1 MKKFINAVIYGYDD
15 ATEIL
20 VEDGKFKAI
29 GSNLETGDDVEVIDL
44 EGRFVVPP
52 YVDSHLHLDYAYT
65 NLDDESENE
74 SGTLFEGIE
83 RWSSIKKSQTIEDVK
98 ARARRALYEEV
109 SQGVQYV
116 RSHVD
121 VTDPSQT
128 GLKALLELK
137 DELKDKVYIQI
148 VAFPQEGMYAY
159 PNGAELVEEAVKMGA
174 DAVGGIPHFEY
185 YEELGN
191 DSVKKTVELA
201 LKYDKLIDVHT
212 DETDDPNSRH
222 VSVLNGLV
230 LANDY
235 GKKTTA
241 SHTVS
246 FARADDAY
254 AYRQIQLFQKSGM
267 NFISNPTENA
277 YLQGRYG
284 DSEGFRGITRVRDL
298 WHAGVNVSFGQDS
311 IADPWYPMG
320 NGNMMNILD
329 NGIHLAQTMDE
340 NEIEHVFDFIT
351 YNGAKTLHIQDE
363 YGLEAGKPANFLVL
377 DAPNNFEAVRQRA
390 SVLASVRNGEYLF
403 KKKKP
408 EYDVALE
415 L

>member
-29 GSNLETGDDVEVIDL
+29 GSNLEAGDDAEVIDL